1 MTGTTGDNISMSED
15 KRDRILLVDDDTMV
29 LEMLKDLFAEE
40 YEIVAVS
47 SGQAAI
53 DAAKKYDDFAAIVMD
68 IKMAKMDGITAARK
82 IREIRPESPIIF
94 HTGYPG
100 EYDESEID
108 STEEPFDYVQK
119 GKSVQRL
126 IRSVRNAVESYSLKL
141 DNKMLCQIS
150 ERRYNM
156 IGRSAAMQ
164 AVFQLIRK
172 AAPNDNKVMILGES
186 GTGKELV
193 ARAIHSSSRRAE
205 KSFAILNCNHKAPD
219 IIEAELFG
227 NVKGAFT
234 SADHDRV
241 GLFEYANKG
250 TVFLD
255 EIGDLDLATQ
265 TKLLRV
271 LETGEYVKLGSPAVR
286 RTDVRVLCATHRD
299 LEGLV
304 RTGNFRDD
312 LLFRLK
318 GITISLPP
326 LRERKEDIP
335 LLVEKFTSHFT
346 VEQGLPPKLFD
357 NAAINVLLQ
366 HDWPGNVRQLLETIE
381 SLIVLSDSDIIFAE
395 DVADHLKMTLLTSP
409 ESSRRLSDQL
419 KEIER
424 TLIIGALA
432 EAKYN
437 VTTAARLLSIDRA
450 NLHKKIRHHAI
461 DLKTLRE

>member
-1 MTGTTGDNISMSED
+1 MTDR
-15 KRDRILLVDDDTMV
+15 KRDRVLLVDDDAMV
-29 LEMLKDLFAEE
+29 LEMLKDLFADE
-40 YEIVAVS
+40 YELVAVS
-47 SGQAAI
+47 SGPAAI
-53 DAAKKYDDFAAIVMD
+53 EAAKNYDDFAAIVMD
-68 IKMAKMDGITAARK
+68 IKMARMDGITAARK

-108 STEEPFDYVQK
+108 STEKPFDYVQK

-150 ERRYNM
+150 EQRYGM
-156 IGRSAAMQ
+156 IGRSTAMQ

-172 AAPNDNKVMILGES
+172 ASPNDNKVMILGES

-193 ARAIHSSSRRAE
+193 ARAIHASSRRAE
-205 KSFAILNCNHKAPD
+205 KPFAILNCNHKAPD

-241 GLFEYANKG
+241 GLFEYADQG

-286 RTDVRVLCATHRD
+286 QTDVRVLCATHRD
-299 LEGLV
+299 LEGMV
-304 RTGNFRDD
+304 KAGKFRDD

-318 GITISLPP
+318 GITVSLPP

-335 LLVEKFTSHFT
+335 LLVERFTSQFT
-346 VEQGLPPKLFD
+346 VEQGLPPKLFE

-366 HDWPGNVRQLLETIE
+366 HDWPGNVRQLLETVE

-395 DVADHLKMTLLTSP
+395 DVTNHLKMTLLTNP
-409 ESSRRLSDQL
+409 DSSRRLSDKL
-419 KEIER
+419 KEVER

-432 EAKYN
+432 EARYN
-437 VTTAARLLSIDRA
+437 VSAAARLLGIDRA
-450 NLHKKIRHHAI
+450 NLHKKIRSQAI

>member
-1 MTGTTGDNISMSED
+1 MDANEMTDR
-15 KRDRILLVDDDTMV
+15 KRDRVLLVDDDTMV
-29 LEMLKDLFAEE
+29 LEMLRELFSDE
-40 YEIVAVS
+40 YDIVAVS
-47 SGQAAI
+47 SGPAAI
-53 DAAKKYDDFAAIVMD
+53 EAAKKYEDFAAIVMD
-68 IKMAKMDGITAARK
+68 IKMARMDGITAARK

-94 HTGYPG
+94 HTGFPG

-108 STEEPFDYVQK
+108 STEKPFDYVQK

-126 IRSVRNAVESYSLKL
+126 IRSVRNAVESYSLRL

-150 ERRYNM
+150 EQRYGM
-156 IGRSAAMQ
+156 IGRSTAMQ
-164 AVFQLIRK
+164 VVFQLIRK
-172 AAPNDNKVMILGES
+172 ASPNDNKVMILGES

-193 ARAIHSSSRRAE
+193 ARAIHSSSRRAD
-205 KSFAILNCNHKAPD
+205 KPFAILNCNHKAPD

-241 GLFEYANKG
+241 GLFEYADQG

-299 LEGLV
+299 LEGMV
-304 RTGNFRDD
+304 KAGKFRDD

-335 LLVEKFTSHFT
+335 LLVEKFTSQFT
-346 VEQGLPPKLFD
+346 VEQGLPPKLFE

-366 HDWPGNVRQLLETIE
+366 HDWPGNVRQLLETVE

-395 DVADHLKMTLLTSP
+395 DVTNHLKMTLLTNP
-409 ESSRRLSDQL
+409 DSSRRLSDKL
-419 KEIER
+419 KEVER
-424 TLIIGALA
+424 TLIIGGLA
-432 EAKYN
+432 EARYN
-437 VTTAARLLSIDRA
+437 VTFAARLLGIDRA
-450 NLHKKIRHHAI
+450 NLHKKIRSHAI

>member
-1 MTGTTGDNISMSED
+1 MPES
-15 KRDRILLVDDDTMV
+15 KRDRILLVDDDAMV
-29 LEMLKDLFAEE
+29 LEMLKDIFSEE

-53 DAAKKYDDFAAIVMD
+53 EAAETYDDFAAVVMD
-68 IKMAKMDGITAARK
+68 IKMAKMDGITAARR
-82 IREIRPESPIIF
+82 IREIRPEAPIIF
-94 HTGYPG
+94 HTGHPG

-108 STEEPFDYVQK
+108 DTEQPFDYVQK

-126 IRSVRNAVESYSLKL
+126 IRSVRNAVESYSLRL

-150 ERRYNM
+150 EQRYGM
-156 IGRSAAMQ
+156 IGRSTAMQ

-172 AAPNDNKVMILGES
+172 ASPNDNKVMILGES

-193 ARAIHSSSRRAE
+193 ARAIHAGSRRAE
-205 KSFAILNCNHKAPD
+205 KPFAILNCNHKAHD

-234 SADHDRV
+234 GADHDRV
-241 GLFEYANKG
+241 GLFEYADKG

-299 LEGLV
+299 LEGMV
-304 RTGNFRDD
+304 EESRFRDD

-335 LLVEKFTSHFT
+335 LLVERFTSQFT

-366 HDWPGNVRQLLETIE
+366 HDWPGNVRQLLETVE
-381 SLIVLSDSDIIFAE
+381 SLIVLSDSDIIFAD
-395 DVADHLKMTLLTSP
+395 DVTKHLKFTLITSP
-409 ESSRRLSDQL
+409 DSSRRLSDKL
-419 KEIER
+419 KEVER

-437 VTTAARLLSIDRA
+437 VSKAARLLEIDRA
-450 NLHKKIRHHAI
+450 NLHKKIRLHAI
-461 DLKTLRE
+461 DLSTLRE